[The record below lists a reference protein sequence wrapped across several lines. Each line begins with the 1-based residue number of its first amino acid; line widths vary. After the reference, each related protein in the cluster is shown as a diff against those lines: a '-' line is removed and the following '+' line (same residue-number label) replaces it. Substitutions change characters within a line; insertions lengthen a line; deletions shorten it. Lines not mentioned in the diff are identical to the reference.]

1 MTNIEETGKNVQEAT
16 EKALLQLGVTEDEV
30 DVEILEEG
38 TKGFLGIGQKT
49 PARVRV
55 TLRNEPTSES
65 KRSRSRRPSRSQNQ
79 PQQRSEPKTEPK
91 PKERPARPAPKPRE
105 EPKRM
110 QEQKPKPEPRSE
122 PREPRVPLSEL
133 PILPPETV
141 KEAAEFGRDLLQR
154 MLDALGNGGDASVKT
169 VGETSISL
177 EIRGGDAPRLIGR
190 HGQTINAMQYLVGI
204 SLNRKYR
211 GKLRTVLDVEDYRS
225 HREEMLHTQAL
236 ALAKQVKETGQEAV
250 LESLDAND
258 RRVIHSALADDP
270 DVKTYSE
277 GEEPERVLVI
287 SPKD

>member
-55 TLRNEPTSES
+55 TLRNEPPSES
-65 KRSRSRRPSRSQNQ
+65 RRSRSRRPSRSQSQAQ
-79 PQQRSEPKTEPK
+79 PKPEPK
-91 PKERPARPAPKPRE
+91 PEQKPRERPARPAPKPRE

-110 QEQKPKPEPRSE
+110 QEQKPKPEPKPES
-122 PREPRVPLSEL
+122 REPRVPLSEL

-169 VGETSISL
+169 LGETNISL

-211 GKLRTVLDVEDYRS
+211 GKLRTVLDVEDYRT
-225 HREEMLHTQAL
+225 HHEDKLREQAL

-258 RRVIHSALADDP
+258 RRVIHSALAESP